1 MDKIKEMKEAMKA
14 VKKACKKFDFC
25 IDCPFEKYCHTGCED
40 EDFLMPE
47 NWEIKEN
54 D

>member
-25 IDCPFEKYCHTGCED
+25 IDCPFETYCHTED

-47 NWEIKEN
+47 NWEIKEEE
-54 D
+54 